1 MAENTDTIKQVRDV
15 TTKFVEMAD
24 KLTPFLEEG
33 PFKVA
38 LLEGKTGIQTA
49 LAGLPSD
56 GVGLTAQ
63 ANAIIASVLSVTDKM
78 QAILKSIVDGTT
90 EAITRSRTALA
101 GLPAQVT
108 AGLDAAIK
116 AQVAA
121 GTLITKADHDTQ
133 ISAATV
139 QATTTAQAGF
149 TAWQTDQ
156 TARKTELEPFK
167 LGADRFKALM
177 GATKDAY
184 TAAVVLIKEVKA
196 GPVAARSAIS
206 PLESHSEVT
215 QPANTVLAF
224 L

>member
-1 MAENTDTIKQVRDV
+1 
-15 TTKFVEMAD
+15 
-24 KLTPFLEEG
+24 
-33 PFKVA
+33 
-38 LLEGKTGIQTA
+38 
-49 LAGLPSD
+49 
-56 GVGLTAQ
+56 
-63 ANAIIASVLSVTDKM
+63 M

-139 QATTTAQAGF
+139 QATTTAQAGLTANLTKATQRQTALATAGLTAPGNDILLADDATF